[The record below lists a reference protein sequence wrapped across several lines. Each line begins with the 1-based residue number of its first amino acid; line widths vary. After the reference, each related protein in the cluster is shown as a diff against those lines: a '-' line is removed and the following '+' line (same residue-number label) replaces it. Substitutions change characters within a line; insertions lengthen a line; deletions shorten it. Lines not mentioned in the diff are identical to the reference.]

1 MKTRPACASETND
14 RVVSA
19 VYETFKASTFDLRV
33 QPSLFPRAE
42 SRDTEPGTVE
52 MRGRRNDTQDTA
64 VTVTNFCGAGYSL
77 LTASTSTEQTRLTFA
92 VVLAPDRRRRR
103 HTAQTSRRRS
113 FGSTTTALRDSH
125 AGRHQRVADGR
136 LRRQHRPAQR
146 RARRLA
152 RYRRRRLPAGHLA
165 CLRCPLRRPHCERLR
180 LGRPRDPRVCNLVP
194 MHTALPAFRDMA
206 LTGNSFDITC
216 TTCNFL

>member
-19 VYETFKASTFDLRV
+19 VYETFKASLFDLRV

-103 HTAQTSRRRS
+103 HTAQTSGRRS
-113 FGSTTTALRDSH
+113 SGPTTSTRRDTLTE
-125 AGRHQRVADGR
+125 RHLWATDGR
-136 LRRQHRPAQR
+136 LRRNSPAQR
-146 RARRLA
+146 RAR
-152 RYRRRRLPAGHLA
+152 
-165 CLRCPLRRPHCERLR
+165 CLRAIGDADCQPDISPVPDVRFDDRIACDGVWNVPAS
-180 LGRPRDPRVCNLVP
+180 RVS
-194 MHTALPAFRDMA
+194 AR
-206 LTGNSFDITC
+206 SS
-216 TTCNFL
+216 